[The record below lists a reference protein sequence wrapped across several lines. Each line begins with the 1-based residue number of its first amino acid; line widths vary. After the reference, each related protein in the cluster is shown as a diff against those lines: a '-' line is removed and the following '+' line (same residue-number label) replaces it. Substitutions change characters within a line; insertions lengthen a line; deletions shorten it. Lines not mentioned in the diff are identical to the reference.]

1 MNPMKVLNDLSY
13 KIIGCAYKVHK
24 KLGPGLLEST
34 NEICLQHELIKAD
47 LKAVSQLS
55 LPITYDTIKLDAGY
69 RVDLLVEDTIIL
81 ELKATQEITPIHKAQ
96 LMTYLKLSELKLG
109 LILNFNVINMQDGI
123 KRVIM

>member
-1 MNPMKVLNDLSY
+1 MKELNDLSY
-13 KIIGCAYKVHK
+13 KIIGCAYKVHN

-34 NEICLQHELIKAD
+34 YEICLQHELNKAD

-55 LPITYDTIKLDAGY
+55 LPIDYDTIKLDAGY

-81 ELKATQEITPIHKAQ
+81 ELKAVQEITPIHKPQ